1 METFLSYPFVL
12 PCHTPCVGILKE
24 GRMRTASIRQVLER
38 RDDAYREL
46 RGCISDGR
54 IGGRP
59 ECIRIPSPVVR
70 EDRDSR

>member
-1 METFLSYPFVL
+1 M
-12 PCHTPCVGILKE
+12 
-24 GRMRTASIRQVLER
+24 RMASIRQVLER

-59 ECIRIPSPVVR
+59 ECIRIPSPIVR

>member
-1 METFLSYPFVL
+1 M
-12 PCHTPCVGILKE
+12 PCVEILKE
-24 GRMRTASIRQVLER
+24 GHMRVASIGRYWEGG
-38 RDDAYREL
+38 DDAHREV

-59 ECIRIPSPVVR
+59 ECIRIPSPVVG